1 MYQLQIDNDFYK
13 GVVPA
18 TDFLKD
24 SGIGMTDRG
33 FIPVDKVMW
42 KKNQTEWGR

>member
-1 MYQLQIDNDFYK
+1 MIFTFCFS

-24 SGIGMTDRG
+24 SSIKMTDRG
-33 FIPVDKVMW
+33 FVTVDKVSSD
-42 KKNQTEWGR
+42 